1 MKPDKYTGAVP
12 RKIWCDILD
21 PEDNREPCGW
31 WANHS
36 GSWCRRGHLQSS
48 GSWVSA
54 DRHSS
59 GSGVDH
65 ASEMLFIW
73 LTAEFICSI
82 IYLISLTKK
91 KNILFCHVFYFDSSD
106 FLQFDSVQSQHG
118 EIFAN
123 RNDTNGISSK
133 TMIYGSRDI
142 CFSFSCQ
149 WDAEIKC
156 LRYFRLCLS
165 NLVKLWLVD
174 S

>member
-82 IYLISLTKK
+82 IYLISLTEKK
-91 KNILFCHVFYFDSSD
+91 KTYSFAMSFILTVQIFYNLTVCSLSMEKYLPTGMTQMVFLPKPWYMA
-106 FLQFDSVQSQHG
+106 HG
-118 EIFAN
+118 TYVSLSAASEMLKLN
-123 RNDTNGISSK
+123 VSGIS
-133 TMIYGSRDI
+133 
-142 CFSFSCQ
+142 
-149 WDAEIKC
+149 
-156 LRYFRLCLS
+156 
-165 NLVKLWLVD
+165 D
-174 S
+174 SA